1 MAAASRSPKVA
12 RPAVRAGFLRLA
24 PPPDVVACSVEGTE
38 YRVEDGTADVR
49 EAHAPVLVA
58 LGWTLAPAAASSAS
72 PDDA

>member
-12 RPAVRAGFLRLA
+12 RPAVRAGFVRLV
-24 PPPDVVACSVEGTE
+24 PPPDVVACSVNGTE

-49 EAHAPVLVA
+49 DEHAAALTV
-58 LGWTLAPAAASSAS
+58 LGWTLVSSAS